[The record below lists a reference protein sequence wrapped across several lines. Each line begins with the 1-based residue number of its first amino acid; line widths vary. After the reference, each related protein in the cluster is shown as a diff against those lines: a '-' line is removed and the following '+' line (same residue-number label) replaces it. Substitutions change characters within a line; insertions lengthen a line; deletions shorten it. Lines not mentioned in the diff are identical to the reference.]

1 MFKLT
6 FNDAVIFTM
15 QTMID
20 EINTQLIGG
29 KLTDDER
36 KALSKTRQDCAKT
49 IERTLDA
56 KAKAAK
62 CLLFAMLFVSPA
74 LAEGPPEN
82 AFRASPYESS
92 PAYGHRDT
100 PVEKAI
106 ADQVLE
112 SLVRD
117 NVTAPP
123 PYYAPQPYYA
133 PPSNNDWQRQA
144 VIEGIEN
151 AIVQQKKENLLQRY
165 GR

>member
-123 PYYAPQPYYA
+123 PYYAP
-133 PPSNNDWQRQA
+133 PSNNDWQRDA
-144 VIEGIEN
+144 VVKGIEN
-151 AIVQQKKENLLQRY
+151 AIVEQQKEILIQRY
-165 GR
+165 SR